1 MSGPHR
7 STSMIVLT
15 TSSASDPM
23 NLRML
28 MAPSSNLGIADCSRV
43 LSARLSIAVFV
54 LSFESVMSQF
64 QILGRRLFPFKAT
77 SICFAYTNLSDT
89 IAHEEAQRSVRG

>member
-1 MSGPHR
+1 
-7 STSMIVLT
+7 
-15 TSSASDPM
+15 
-23 NLRML
+23 
-28 MAPSSNLGIADCSRV
+28 MAPSSNLGIADCSRM
-43 LSARLSIAVFV
+43 LSATLSIAVFV

-89 IAHEEAQRSVRG
+89 IAHEEARRSVRG